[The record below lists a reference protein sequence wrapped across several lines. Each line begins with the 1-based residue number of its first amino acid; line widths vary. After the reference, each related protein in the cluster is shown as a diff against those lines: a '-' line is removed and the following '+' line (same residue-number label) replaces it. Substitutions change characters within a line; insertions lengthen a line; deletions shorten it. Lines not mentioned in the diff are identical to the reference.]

1 MLAVVSPG
9 GDCDLPMDGLETN
22 LVNPMPLIGNY
33 ETSGVSIQT
42 AGIIAAVEN
51 WVADREKTNNRK
63 T

>member
-9 GDCDLPMDGLETN
+9 GDGDLPMDGI
-22 LVNPMPLIGNY
+22 V
-33 ETSGVSIQT
+33 
-42 AGIIAAVEN
+42 AAVEH